1 LKRGVVSR
9 APTWSASFSASGI
22 LVQHVTP
29 MELNRAGTAPSR
41 RRRTVWQLPLL
52 VAAVVMAMPALVEHP
67 RFTGHMALV
76 AVPDKVTPSG
86 AIADLL
92 SVAED
97 GLRPLREKVVSG
109 QIVPKFGEQAQAVLA
124 DVGRAGGA
132 EIEPAVDAKLEAL
145 FLRQLALLRQQ
156 IAAKVRKASSRLPQ
170 AVSQADEQF
179 VAQAE
184 ELRRPGSSWSYE
196 QDRYALRATIEGS
209 FRRDAVLTEERQL
222 SAQSQQSTVEVIGRL
237 QAQMENLQQRV
248 QHMRSG
254 SPWFLSSSYRIPGTP
269 IQLIGRYQQGR
280 GSIELNLSPDRDP
293 VTAQAGFVK
302 GVGPANVG
310 MNANFGF

>member
-1 LKRGVVSR
+1 MDPSR
-9 APTWSASFSASGI
+9 AERPPC
-22 LVQHVTP
+22 LQQ
-29 MELNRAGTAPSR
+29 R
-41 RRRTVWQLPLL
+41 RRRTSWQLVLL
-52 VAAVVMAMPALVEHP
+52 LAGTVSAMPALQTP
-67 RFTGHMALV
+67 RLAGRGIALLE
-76 AVPDKVTPSG
+76 VPQDKVAPSG
-86 AIADLL
+86 AVADLL
-92 SVAED
+92 SLAEA

-124 DVGRAGGA
+124 DVVERAGAGA
-132 EIEPAVDAKLEAL
+132 EIERAVDAKLQAL

-156 IAAKVRKASSRLPQ
+156 IASKIRKASSRSPQ

-209 FRRDAVLTEERQL
+209 FRRDAVLAEERQL
-222 SAQSQQSTVEVIGRL
+222 AAQSQQSTVEVISRL
-237 QAQMENLQQRV
+237 QGQMENLQQRV

-280 GSIELNLSPDRDP
+280 GSVELNLSPDRDP

>member
-1 LKRGVVSR
+1 MPSMDPSR
-9 APTWSASFSASGI
+9 AERPPC
-22 LVQHVTP
+22 LQQ
-29 MELNRAGTAPSR
+29 R
-41 RRRTVWQLPLL
+41 RRRTSWQLVLL
-52 VAAVVMAMPALVEHP
+52 LAGTVSAMPALQTP
-67 RFTGHMALV
+67 RLAGRGIALLE
-76 AVPDKVTPSG
+76 VPQDKVAPSG
-86 AIADLL
+86 AVADLL
-92 SVAED
+92 SLAEA

-124 DVGRAGGA
+124 DVVERAGAGA
-132 EIEPAVDAKLEAL
+132 EIERAVDAKLQAL

-156 IAAKVRKASSRLPQ
+156 IASKIRKASSRSPQ

-209 FRRDAVLTEERQL
+209 FRRDAVLAEERQL
-222 SAQSQQSTVEVIGRL
+222 AAQSQQSTVEVISRL
-237 QAQMENLQQRV
+237 QGQMENLQQRV

-280 GSIELNLSPDRDP
+280 GSVELNLSPDRDP